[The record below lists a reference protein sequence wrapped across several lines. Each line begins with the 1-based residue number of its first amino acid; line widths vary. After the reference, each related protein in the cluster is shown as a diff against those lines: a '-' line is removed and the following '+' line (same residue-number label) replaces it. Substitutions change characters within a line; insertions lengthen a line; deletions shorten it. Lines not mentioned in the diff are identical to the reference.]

1 MLLVLICVVAA
12 GIAQAEDLA
21 TDTTTFVFLPC
32 PQAEKAEKEARD
44 LKGTMRKRME
54 FLDFD

>member
-1 MLLVLICVVAA
+1 VFPLPVLFERGPESFILLFFF
-12 GIAQAEDLA
+12 
-21 TDTTTFVFLPC
+21 TFT
-32 PQAEKAEKEARD
+32 QAEKAEKEARD

>member
-1 MLLVLICVVAA
+1 LLFKVATTSLLCCVS
-12 GIAQAEDLA
+12 
-21 TDTTTFVFLPC
+21 T
-32 PQAEKAEKEARD
+32 QAEKAEKEARD

>member
-1 MLLVLICVVAA
+1 L
-12 GIAQAEDLA
+12 
-21 TDTTTFVFLPC
+21 FFLSS
-32 PQAEKAEKEARD
+32 QAEKAEKEARD